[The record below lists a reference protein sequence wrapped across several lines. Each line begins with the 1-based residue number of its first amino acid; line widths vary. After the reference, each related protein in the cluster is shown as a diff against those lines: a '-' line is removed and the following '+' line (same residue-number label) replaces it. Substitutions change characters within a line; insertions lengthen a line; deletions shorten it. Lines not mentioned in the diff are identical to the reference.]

1 VNSTPIKNKER
12 PVQNTTGENVLTTLE
27 EKVDPRHTAVMV
39 IDMQNDFCHEEG
51 DIHRR
56 GMDVSA
62 SQAMVGHLERFIEEA
77 RKAKSEVIF
86 VQAIYN
92 NRYLGGP
99 FKERDIRAEVNK
111 ERCVE
116 GSWGARFYKVEP
128 LPGDLVIK
136 KHRYSAFIGTELE
149 NILQEKGIKTL
160 IMTGVSTNVCV
171 ESTARDAFMRDYYVV
186 FLEDCTAAGSKEV
199 HESTL
204 KNIQRHFGVVVGSAD
219 VAAIWRDGA
228 NLQVR

>member
-1 VNSTPIKNKER
+1 MLTEKLDKEK
-12 PVQNTTGENVLTTLE
+12 PLQDPMEEKVLTTLE
-27 EKVDPRHTAVMV
+27 EKVDPRHSAVMV
-39 IDMQNDFCHEEG
+39 IDVQNDFCHEEG
-51 DIHRR
+51 HIHRR

-62 SQAMVGHLERFIEEA
+62 SQAMVGHLEHFIEEA
-77 RKAKSEVIF
+77 RRAKIDVIF

-99 FKERDIRAEVNK
+99 FKERDMRAGLEK

-116 GSWGARFYKVEP
+116 GSWGARLYKVEP
-128 LPGDLVIK
+128 LPGELVIK
-136 KHRYSAFIGTELE
+136 KHRYSAFVGTELE
-149 NILQEKGIKTL
+149 NILQQKGIKTL

-199 HESTL
+199 HESSL
-204 KNIQRHFGVVVGSAD
+204 RNIQRHFGVVVGSAD
-219 VAAIWRDGA
+219 VAGIWRGG
-228 NLQVR
+228 NGV